1 MTAINWYQLPTLTT
15 LRAFEATA
23 RLQGFSAASR
33 ALNVTP
39 AAISQQ
45 VRKLE
50 GEIGTPLVRRD
61 GRGLVL
67 TEAGRQLSQT
77 LHEAFS
83 LISKGIGDL
92 QLVETSRGV
101 RVSTTDYFATSVI
114 LPSLGEFWKEH
125 PTLQV
130 SFSPDGNTTPVD
142 LDDFDVVIRGD
153 APRQKWENYQET
165 KLLETPMIICAA
177 PSLIGTGKVDFASLP
192 WIADRGV
199 GGDAFDVA
207 VRQIGCDPDSLQLVD
222 PGNAKMELEAAL
234 MGYGL
239 HFGPE
244 VMVRNHLAAGSLVK
258 LDTSLDMRG
267 VYYAICR
274 KGPVSRQVRQFLD
287 WLLATCAPLSFEID
301 PSRPLKR

>member
-1 MTAINWYQLPTLTT
+1 MTAINWNQLPTLTT
-15 LRAFEATA
+15 LRAFEETA

-83 LISKGIGDL
+83 LISNGISDL
-92 QLVETSRGV
+92 QLVETTRGV

-130 SFSPDGNTTPVD
+130 SFSPDGNTAPVD

-153 APRQKWENYQET
+153 APGQKWENYQET

-192 WIADRGV
+192 WIADRGIE
-199 GGDAFDVA
+199 GDVFDEA
-207 VRQIGCDPDSLQLVD
+207 VRKIGCDPKSIQLVD
-222 PGNAKMELEAAL
+222 PGNAKMELEAVL

-244 VMVRNHLAAGSLVK
+244 VMVRTHIAAGSLVK
-258 LDTSLDMRG
+258 LDASLDMRG

-274 KGPVSRQVRQFLD
+274 NGPISRQVRQFLD
-287 WLLATCAPLSFEID
+287 WLVAICAPLSVEID
-301 PSRPLKR
+301 PF